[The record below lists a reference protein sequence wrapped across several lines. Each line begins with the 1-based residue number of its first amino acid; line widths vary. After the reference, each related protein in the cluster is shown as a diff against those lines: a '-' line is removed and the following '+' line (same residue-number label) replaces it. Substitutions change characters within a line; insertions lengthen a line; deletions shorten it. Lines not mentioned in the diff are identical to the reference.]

1 MQTNWKP
8 EKMIHIN
15 KKKVS
20 KETDAQNPTC
30 LEKSS
35 NLWQDN
41 HQGRS
46 SFETSLAIIIQINT
60 FAKNGAN
67 TYRAHLIRWILV
79 AIRHTEM
86 IDRIIMFL
94 FWMHRSAHI
103 TKATQIHRRHLV
115 FFILFLSLSLSVCP
129 QSVSIFIPRKL
140 QCSLSIEFCD
150 VPKEI
155 FFNIW

>member
-1 MQTNWKP
+1 MQTNRQRQ
-8 EKMIHIN
+8 KMIHIN
-15 KKKVS
+15 KKVS

-67 TYRAHLIRWILV
+67 TYRAHLIR
-79 AIRHTEM
+79 
-86 IDRIIMFL
+86 
-94 FWMHRSAHI
+94 
-103 TKATQIHRRHLV
+103 
-115 FFILFLSLSLSVCP
+115 
-129 QSVSIFIPRKL
+129 
-140 QCSLSIEFCD
+140 
-150 VPKEI
+150 
-155 FFNIW
+155 